1 MMKTTCFKFSA
12 MAAAALLAA
21 CTNLAPR
28 YDTPAAPLPKA
39 WPQAASAPA
48 GQAFSAELGWRDV
61 VTDDRL
67 RGVIDL
73 ALADN
78 RDLRIAVLNIEQA
91 RASYRITAA
100 SQWPTVNASAGMSA
114 SRTPAEA
121 SNTGLVTHTRQYSVE
136 LGAAAYELDLFGRV
150 RNLKDAALESFLNT
164 EEAQRSTRLALVAEV
179 ANAWLTLA
187 ADQAQLELARETLKS
202 QQDSYTMTARQRE
215 LGAASGLTL
224 AQAQTSV
231 ETARGNVA
239 AYESQVKQD
248 RNALDLLAGAPVP
261 ESLLPQPAGD
271 GTAAVLFSVPEGLPS
286 SVLQQ
291 RPDVLAA
298 EHLLKAAY
306 ADIGA
311 ARAAFFPRISLTAA
325 AGTASRSLTDLFKG
339 GAWSFAPS
347 ITLPIFDAGANQ
359 ANLRSAEVTRDIR
372 VATYEKTLQ
381 TAFREV
387 ADALAVRS
395 SLDERLAAQQAL
407 VDANAKSLELSTAR
421 FRGGASSYLEV
432 LDAQRSLYAAQQ
444 LLIALKLAEQSN
456 RITLFKA
463 LGGGWRDG
471 TAAS

>member
-28 YDTPAAPLPKA
+28 YEQPAAPVPNA
-39 WPQAASAPA
+39 WPQAAPA
-48 GQAFSAELGWRDV
+48 GQPFAAELGWRDV
-61 VTDDRL
+61 VTDAQL
-67 RGVIDL
+67 RDVIDL
-73 ALADN
+73 ALANN

-100 SQWPTVNASAGMSA
+100 AQWPGVNASAGMSA
-114 SRTPAEA
+114 SRTPAQA
-121 SNTGLVTHTRQYSVE
+121 SNTGLITYTRQYSVE

-202 QQDSYTMTARQRE
+202 QQDSYAMTSRQRD

-231 ETARGNVA
+231 ETARGNLA

-261 ESLLPQPAGD
+261 GGLLPRPAAGS
-271 GTAAVLFSVPEGLPS
+271 TATVLVTVPEGLPS

-372 VATYEKTLQ
+372 LATYEKTLQ

-387 ADALAVRS
+387 ADALAVRA

-407 VDANAKSLELSTAR
+407 VDANTKSLELSTAR
-421 FRGGASSYLEV
+421 FRSGADSYLAV

-444 LLIALKLAEQSN
+444 SLITLKLAEQSN

-463 LGGGWRDG
+463 LGGGWRD
-471 TAAS
+471 AAAAG